1 MADTEKKT
9 EVAEAKADKP
19 AKADK
24 SVPAKKKDS
33 FGKLTAKFFREYK
46 SELKKVVWSTPKQT
60 LNNTILVAV
69 SVIVVSLGVG
79 ILDFAFS
86 AGLTAL
92 GKLI

>member
-24 SVPAKKKDS
+24 SAKKKDS
-33 FGKLTAKFFREYK
+33 FGKRTAKFFREYK

>member
-33 FGKLTAKFFREYK
+33 FGKCTAKFFREYK

>member
-33 FGKLTAKFFREYK
+33 LGKRTAKFFREYK